1 MIEQLLFFG
10 LGCLVAALIWLILL
24 PAFWRRSTRLARASI
39 EMSLPLT
46 PNEIAAEKDRLRAEH
61 AVRLG
66 LIERQVEAVRREIVA
81 AKTETGERLKTEAT
95 FLETIADRDRK
106 LVAREQLLGERQAEI
121 DRLAMRFENLTE
133 AHALAET
140 TLAGLQLQ
148 RDALTAKL
156 NSAVDLADERRL
168 ALDEARNQVIRLTE
182 ALESETRRNAEL
194 RADLQSR
201 EISMRELERRASTLE
216 NDVALM
222 RIRRGEGDASESS
235 SPERERVAK
244 AS

>member
-10 LGCLVAALIWLILL
+10 LGCLTAALLWLIFL
-24 PAFWRRSTRLARASI
+24 PAFWRRATRLARASI

-66 LIERQVEAVRREIVA
+66 LMERQIETVRREIVA
-81 AKTETGERLKTEAT
+81 AKSETGERLKTEAT
-95 FLETIADRDRK
+95 FLETIADRDRQ
-106 LVAREQLLGERQAEI
+106 LVARESLLGERQAEI
-121 DRLAMRFENLTE
+121 DRLGERLENLAE

-140 TLAGLQLQ
+140 TLTGLHLQ

-156 NSAVDLADERRL
+156 NAAVDLADERRL
-168 ALDEARNQVIRLTE
+168 ALDEARNQVERLTE
-182 ALESETRRNAEL
+182 ALDAETRRSAEL

-201 EISMRELERRASTLE
+201 EIALRELERRAATLE

-222 RIRRGEGDASESS
+222 RIRRGESDPTEFAS
-235 SPERERVAK
+235 PDREIVAR